1 MLEYASINYKVHAC
15 ITMLLWRLHSHR
27 HKDLHHHHHTRE
39 EVTRILKASTSI
51 SIAIIIN
58 NVCIIDPLCL
68 LIVIPNLGVDLP
80 LYSFALSYSVHSIQ
94 MMLIAFIC
102 E

>member
-1 MLEYASINYKVHAC
+1 MENPHKSMQNIIVTSKYVGICVNKYKVHAC

-58 NVCIIDPLCL
+58 NVFI
-68 LIVIPNLGVDLP
+68 LIPFV
-80 LYSFALSYSVHSIQ
+80 YSL
-94 MMLIAFIC
+94 
-102 E
+102 